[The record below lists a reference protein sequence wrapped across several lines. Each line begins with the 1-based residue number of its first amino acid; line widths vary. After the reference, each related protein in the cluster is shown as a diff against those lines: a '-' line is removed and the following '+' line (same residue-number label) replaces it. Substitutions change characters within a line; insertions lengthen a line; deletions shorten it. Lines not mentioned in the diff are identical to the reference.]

1 MFFTFQLKKWF
12 HSFTG
17 VTHSNV
23 WNGILVIFLSY
34 QVLQFQLNYSLYEC
48 TMYVNLSVILNFF
61 KVAEIIERLKGAGD
75 WRPRQG
81 EGSFIYTIYILK
93 EQRTQVESV
102 MCIYGDWRMVKLKMF
117 VFLIYFKCVIKSTLF
132 FFICHSFGLSF
143 NIFSKW

>member
-1 MFFTFQLKKWF
+1 MFFTFQLKKRF

-81 EGSFIYTIYILK
+81 EGSFIYTIYISKGTTNTSRKCNVYL
-93 EQRTQVESV
+93 
-102 MCIYGDWRMVKLKMF
+102 WRLANGQTENVRVSHL
-117 VFLIYFKCVIKSTLF
+117 LQNLPCLF
-132 FFICHSFGLSF
+132 FYLPLIRP
-143 NIFSKW
+143 